1 MRNGPLVRRGANAS
15 RAKQINP
22 STLRSSATG
31 RVLGRQSF
39 HGPPNFP
46 SAAPNLKTS
55 CVHLECRLP
64 INLREFLAEQ
74 LGAVINES
82 DETVL
87 SLAAEADEATL
98 SKLARAIRRYS
109 TNRARELWDE
119 CSVPLAD
126 LAPQRGKTPPSG
138 MLCLKCVRLDFAPGA
153 AERHQPPGCIVLG
166 LPMAG
171 TDGTAPTSA
180 SEAEIAK
187 RVRVLIEEFRRLRA
201 AFGLPHFELDSYVRN
216 GNVTF
221 TWRPVS

>member
-15 RAKQINP
+15 RATQINP
-22 STLRSSATG
+22 STVRSSAAG
-31 RVLGRQSF
+31 RIFGRQSF

-46 SAAPNLKTS
+46 DSVPNLKTS

-64 INLREFLAEQ
+64 INLREFLADQ
-74 LGAVINES
+74 LGAVVDES

-87 SLAAEADEATL
+87 NLAAEADETTL

-119 CSVPLAD
+119 CSVPLATFACHSKANSWAG
-126 LAPQRGKTPPSG
+126 L
-138 MLCLKCVRLDFAPGA
+138 LCLRCVKIDFAGDA
-153 AERHQPPGCIVLG
+153 AERHHPPGCIVLG
-166 LPMAG
+166 LPAARTTVSHSG
-171 TDGTAPTSA
+171 AA
-180 SEAEIAK
+180 SEADIAN
-187 RVRVLIEEFRRLRA
+187 RIRLLIEEFRRLRA

-216 GNVTF
+216 GSVTF